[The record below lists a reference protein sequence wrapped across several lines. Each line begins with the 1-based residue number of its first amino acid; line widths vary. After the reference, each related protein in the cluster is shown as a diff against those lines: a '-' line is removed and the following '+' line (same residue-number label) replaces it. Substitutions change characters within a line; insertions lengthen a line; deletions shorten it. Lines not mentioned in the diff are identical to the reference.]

1 MKRPLIIILLI
12 IVLAGGGYFVYTG
25 YQQAQTAAQNSFQT
39 VALKKGNLTATIG
52 ASGIVRPYQTT
63 TVNWQISGRIA
74 KINVKEGD
82 KVSVNQILAEL
93 DASTLS
99 PNLILA
105 RSDLINAKRNLDN
118 LKNSTVARA
127 QAQNNL
133 LQAEKALEDAKLNRY
148 SKNLAPVDKA
158 TLDQKQADL
167 LIAKDFLKK
176 KQEDFTKFEKLAE
189 NDPIRAR
196 FYGPVIQAQQKVDQI
211 EHDLAWLASLPDP
224 VEVARA
230 DAAIVV
236 AQAKLNDAQREWD
249 RLKNGP
255 DSQDIAAA
263 QAKVDSIEASLAY
276 TQIKAPIN
284 GTITDIKSMPG
295 DLVNAGTVSFR
306 IDDLSRQLVDVQI
319 TEVDINRVK
328 LDQVARISFDA
339 IQNKEYNGKV
349 VEIAPFGTTVQ
360 GVVNFTVTVELTDAD
375 AQVRAG
381 MTASINLTVEQ
392 LNNILLVPNRA
403 VRLRS
408 GQRIVYILENGSPK
422 SVDITLGATSDT
434 ASQVIKGDVKENDEI
449 ILNPPAAA
457 FSGGPGGFG
466 GMGGR

>member
-1 MKRPLIIILLI
+1 MNRTLIIILLI
-12 IVLAGGGYFVYTG
+12 IVLAGGGYFVYTR
-25 YQQAQTAAQNSFQT
+25 YQQAQTTAQSSFQT

-52 ASGIVRPYQTT
+52 ASGTVRPYQTT
-63 TVNWQISGRIA
+63 TLNWQISGRVA
-74 KINVKEGD
+74 KVNVKEGD

-105 RSDLINAKRNLDN
+105 RSDLITAKRNLDN
-118 LKNSTVARA
+118 LKNSDVTRT
-127 QAQNNL
+127 QAQSNL
-133 LQAEKALEDAKLNRY
+133 LQAEKTLEDAKTNRY
-148 SKNLAPVDKA
+148 SSELAPVSKA
-158 TLDQKQADL
+158 VLDQKQADL
-167 LIAKDFLKK
+167 LIAQDFLKK
-176 KQEDFTKFEKLAE
+176 RQEDFTKFEKLSE

-196 FYGPVIQAQQKVDQI
+196 FYSPVIQAQQKVDQI
-211 EHDLAWLASLPDP
+211 ENDLAWLTSLPDP
-224 VEVARA
+224 VEVAKA

-255 DSQDIAAA
+255 DPQDIIAA
-263 QAKVDSIEASLAY
+263 QAKVDSIEATLAQ
-276 TQIKAPIN
+276 TQIKAPIS
-284 GTITDIKSMPG
+284 GTVTDIRSMPG
-295 DLVNAGTVSFR
+295 DQVNAGTVGFR
-306 IDDLSRQLVDVQI
+306 IDDFSHQLVDVQI

-328 LDQVARISFDA
+328 LNQLARVSFDA
-339 IQNKEYNGKV
+339 IQKKEYNGKV
-349 VEIAPFGTTVQ
+349 VEISTFGTASG

-392 LNNILLVPNRA
+392 LNDILLVPNRA

-408 GQRIVYILENGSPK
+408 GQRIVYVLENGLPK

-434 ASQVIKGDVKENDEI
+434 SSQLIKGDVKENDEI
-449 ILNPPAAA
+449 VLNPPASA
-457 FSGGPGGFG
+457 FSAGPGGFG